1 MEMLC
6 RVTETGLV
14 PMYGT
19 DLAEKKK
26 LKVGSDVVCSIKRAR
41 NYRFHKKFF
50 ALLNLCLE
58 NMPEE
63 RAFAWNIWS
72 VEDLKFAVKLDLGY
86 AKVDSLCGR
95 TVVREKSIA
104 FDKMDESEFERFY
117 KDAVNVICKKYLRG
131 VDSGCLEEEIINFM

>member
-6 RVTETGLV
+6 RVTEAGLV

-117 KDAVNVICKKYLRG
+117 KDAVNVICRKYLRG
-131 VDSGCLEEEIINFM
+131 VDSDCLEEEIINFM